1 MVFGEVVFK
10 FFGKFT
16 AFLTFLLMKNTFD
29 WDCICFSKW
38 RGSIQEWS
46 CDCRDMVT
54 GFFKGLSETL
64 KKSNL
69 INIYSYLSLECY
81 LELVFYIVIIKMWI
95 IKTQFR
101 LLVWEESYKKQMYPS
116 QLQQFTPNIFTSFW
130 PRASHSL
137 KVLKVLGLFFFHLTS
152 EHLFSK

>member
-16 AFLTFLLMKNTFD
+16 AFFTFLLMKNTFD

-54 GFFKGLSETL
+54 GFFKGLSIRNTQEVQPN
-64 KKSNL
+64 K
-69 INIYSYLSLECY
+69 YL
-81 LELVFYIVIIKMWI
+81 
-95 IKTQFR
+95 
-101 LLVWEESYKKQMYPS
+101 
-116 QLQQFTPNIFTSFW
+116 QLP
-130 PRASHSL
+130 
-137 KVLKVLGLFFFHLTS
+137 
-152 EHLFSK
+152 